1 MLSDSQ
7 DLRHRGAVITMN
19 LMEAERSLAEKFI
32 ESEALEIL
40 SVMAKGDNSAP
51 SPEARI
57 AQQCLD
63 LAVGYGLIQAG
74 PQAGEPRS
82 EA

>member
-7 DLRHRGAVITMN
+7 DLRHRGAVITAN
-19 LMEAERSLAEKFI
+19 LMQAQRDLAEKLM

-40 SVMAKGDNSAP
+40 SVMAKGDKP
-51 SPEARI
+51 TPGPETRI

-63 LAVGYGLIQAG
+63 LALGYGLIQAG
-74 PQAGEPRS
+74 AQAGETRS